1 MAQTRRRSDPDNKK
15 RAKLSKFQA
24 DKQELKIRAAWH
36 YFIEG
41 LTQEQVAQQIG
52 VSRLKALR
60 LLAAARQDGTVQI
73 SINTEVDSIIRLQR
87 ALESHLGVSEVII
100 VPTGDQTEASVAAV
114 VGHATG
120 QYLSGE
126 LSNGMSVGVG
136 WGATLKVCMQSLAQL
151 DIEKLTVVS
160 LLGGLTHATM
170 DNPSA
175 VAWRLADFYG
185 TNLYQITAPVFVPEP
200 EMARALWQLKDF
212 QELIIRARDVDVALL
227 SVGNVS
233 EDASIFRRSILGFPE
248 MTSLRR
254 AGAVGDV
261 LCHFVDADGEIIDHD
276 VNRRVMAISPT
287 AIRDVPKV
295 VISSGGRNKARIIR
309 AGVAATNASV
319 LITDISAAEAIL
331 ELPRLART
339 PEKKPVRRQSAAEFT
354 ES

>member
-1 MAQTRRRSDPDNKK
+1 MSDNGRRT
-15 RAKLSKFQA
+15 KLSKFQA
-24 DKQELKIRAAWH
+24 DQQELKVRAAWH

-52 VSRLKALR
+52 VSRLKVLR
-60 LLAAARQDGTVQI
+60 LLAAAREDGTVQI

-87 ALESHLGVSEVII
+87 ALEGHLGLSDVIV
-100 VPTGDQTEASVAAV
+100 VPTSDQTEASVAAV

-120 QYLSGE
+120 RYLSGE
-126 LSNGMSVGVG
+126 LSSGMSVGVG

-185 TNLYQITAPVFVPEP
+185 TDLYQITAPVFVPEP
-200 EMARALWQLKDF
+200 EMAHALWQLKDF
-212 QELIIRARDVDVALL
+212 RELSVRARDVDIALL

-233 EDASIFRRSILGFPE
+233 EDASIFRRGILDFSD
-248 MTSLRR
+248 MSSLRK

-261 LCHFVDADGEIIDHD
+261 LCHFVDGDGEIVDHP
-276 VNRRVMAISPT
+276 VNQRLMAIPPT
-287 AIRDVPKV
+287 TIRDVPKV
-295 VISSGGRNKARIIR
+295 IISSGGRSKARIIR
-309 AGVAATNASV
+309 AGVAATKASV
-319 LITDISAAEAIL
+319 LITDVSAAEAIL
-331 ELPRLART
+331 ELPPLART
-339 PEKKPVRRQSAAEFT
+339 PEKKPVRRPSAAEFV
-354 ES
+354 EP